1 MFYNGN
7 EWVEYPL
14 VSADD
19 EGFVSGYSV
28 YEVIRTYYGIPYRL
42 RSHYDRLKKNP
53 LILWGGLTFHHL
65 KR

>member
-42 RSHYDRLKKNP
+42 RSHYDRLKK
-53 LILWGGLTFHHL
+53 I
-65 KR
+65 R